1 MEFLYLGDDLRAM
14 FGKMWKLTDKR
25 YNEGSA
31 KRRVLGVFV
40 ALWLS
45 LGLQPCA
52 VASIEDVDCPH
63 CPTGQEQPM
72 AAMGEHC
79 DPQNGSAHSSAPSD
93 CYEVEESAVDGR
105 LGQVDFK
112 DAGKVLVA
120 IPSSE
125 PFAAIRFDSCSS
137 NVVDPPDQAVHV
149 RPIPLYIL
157 YCVYRD

>member
-1 MEFLYLGDDLRAM
+1 VEFSYFGDDLRAM
-14 FGKMWKLTDKR
+14 FGKMRKLTDKR
-25 YNEGSA
+25 YNEGTV

-52 VASIEDVDCPH
+52 VAAAGDVDCPH
-63 CPTGQEQPM
+63 CPTEQEQSM
-72 AAMGEHC
+72 AAMVEHC
-79 DPQNGSAHSSAPSD
+79 DPQNGSSYSSAPSD

-112 DAGKVLVA
+112 DAGTVLVA

-125 PFAAIRFDSCSS
+125 PFASIRFDSCSS
-137 NVVDPPDQAVHV
+137 NVVDPPDRAARA
-149 RPIPLYIL
+149 RPIPFHIL
-157 YCVYRD
+157 YCVFRD